1 MNSART
7 TPTADSVRAL
17 MPQLQRELS
26 ELVAIP
32 CVSASGYPEE
42 THADLLKARDFIVEL
57 LRDAG
62 VEQIESL
69 ELPETAPIIMGE
81 IPAPDGAPTVLLYG
95 HYDVVPAGEESKWE
109 SPPFEATERDGAIYG
124 RGSADS
130 KSNILV
136 HVGALR
142 AWEGRPPVGVKIV
155 IEGQEEIGS
164 AFTTFPPS
172 KPELFAADAMVIADM
187 GSLRPGVPTLT
198 IALRGTASVI
208 VEVRTLAGPKHSGQ
222 FGGVAPDALV
232 VLLHALAS
240 LHDERGDV
248 AVDGLRREE
257 WTGAT
262 YSDDEFREL
271 AEVAEGL
278 PFFGTGGLGE
288 RVWSGPALTVTG
300 VDAQPVD
307 QALNAVVPYARA
319 KLNLRIHPEQDPD
332 GGAGRA
338 REASRSAAA
347 VRDLAR
353 GDAGRDR
360 EGIRRGH
367 VRPGLRRG
375 ARRLRDGLGQRAVVR
390 RDRRLD
396 PARQRAPGGGPGRGD
411 PAAGHDRRLR
421 QHPRAERARPDRRVR
436 EGGGRR
442 DRALRAARRDLPEDG
457 GIVTTAPE
465 AAPAREPIMQRILGA
480 IERGGNKMPN
490 PAILFVWL
498 CVIVI
503 VLSALLAWADIKVT
517 YQVVEPPPIS
527 VEETVPGGSTQPSGG
542 LPDASVQE
550 GEYTVRE
557 ETASIQS
564 LLSADGIRFLFTSFV
579 ASFRNFAAVAIILV
593 VMIGVGLAEAAGLIG
608 ALIRKLV
615 KVSSEAM
622 LTPILVFIGVL
633 SSIASDAGYLVLI
646 PLGAAAFKSVG
657 RNPLAGMAAAFAG
670 VAAGFGVNFLI
681 TPLDGVLTEITND
694 ASALAD
700 PEQSIDLAAN
710 LYFGIASTILVT
722 IVLTLVSV
730 YIVERSLGKHD
741 PALESGDESLD
752 ADKGPEVSPE
762 AEAKGLR
769 YALIATV
776 AVLVGIGLLT
786 VFPDAPLR
794 DPVTGDIIGDSPFMD
809 SLILII
815 TIIFFAAGLA
825 YGRGA
830 GTIRTS
836 DEVLASITKSWAGLA
851 SLLFLFLLIA
861 QFIAYFNFSNM
872 AQVAA
877 VKLGDWLE
885 EANIGVVWLLIG
897 FVLVTML
904 VDLIMPAAIAK
915 WAILAPIFIPLFLR
929 LDVAPQTVLAAYRVG
944 DSPFNVVT
952 PLMAYFPLIIIFAQR
967 YRRDAGIGTVV
978 AMMLPYVLVLSIIW
992 TLFFV
997 GWYLLGIPLGPGAP
1011 VHND

>member
-1 MNSART
+1 M
-7 TPTADSVRAL
+7 
-17 MPQLQRELS
+17 
-26 ELVAIP
+26 
-32 CVSASGYPEE
+32 
-42 THADLLKARDFIVEL
+42 
-57 LRDAG
+57 
-62 VEQIESL
+62 
-69 ELPETAPIIMGE
+69 
-81 IPAPDGAPTVLLYG
+81 
-95 HYDVVPAGEESKWE
+95 
-109 SPPFEATERDGAIYG
+109 
-124 RGSADS
+124 
-130 KSNILV
+130 
-136 HVGALR
+136 
-142 AWEGRPPVGVKIV
+142 
-155 IEGQEEIGS
+155 
-164 AFTTFPPS
+164 
-172 KPELFAADAMVIADM
+172 
-187 GSLRPGVPTLT
+187 
-198 IALRGTASVI
+198 
-208 VEVRTLAGPKHSGQ
+208 
-222 FGGVAPDALV
+222 
-232 VLLHALAS
+232 
-240 LHDERGDV
+240 
-248 AVDGLRREE
+248 
-257 WTGAT
+257 
-262 YSDDEFREL
+262 
-271 AEVAEGL
+271 
-278 PFFGTGGLGE
+278 
-288 RVWSGPALTVTG
+288 
-300 VDAQPVD
+300 
-307 QALNAVVPYARA
+307 
-319 KLNLRIHPEQDPD
+319 
-332 GGAGRA
+332 
-338 REASRSAAA
+338 
-347 VRDLAR
+347 
-353 GDAGRDR
+353 
-360 EGIRRGH
+360 
-367 VRPGLRRG
+367 
-375 ARRLRDGLGQRAVVR
+375 
-390 RDRRLD
+390 
-396 PARQRAPGGGPGRGD
+396 
-411 PAAGHDRRLR
+411 
-421 QHPRAERARPDRRVR
+421 
-436 EGGGRR
+436 
-442 DRALRAARRDLPEDG
+442 
-457 GIVTTAPE
+457 TTAPE
-465 AAPAREPIMQRILGA
+465 AMPDKPPMMQRILGA

-503 VLSALLAWADIKVT
+503 VLSALLAWVDIKVT
-517 YQVVEPPPIS
+517 YQVVEPPPVP
-527 VEETVPGGSTQPSGG
+527 VEEVVQGGSTQPSGG

-550 GEYTVRE
+550 GDYTVRE
-557 ETASIQS
+557 ETAAIQS
-564 LLSADGIRFLFTSFV
+564 LLSADGVRFLFTSFV
-579 ASFRNFAAVAIILV
+579 ANFRNFAAVAIILV

-615 KVSSEAM
+615 SVSSEAM
-622 LTPILVFIGVL
+622 LTPIIIFIGVL

-694 ASALAD
+694 ASALVD
-700 PEQSIDLAAN
+700 PDRSIDLAAN

-741 PALESGDESLD
+741 PALESDDESLD

-762 AEAKGLR
+762 AEARGLR
-769 YALIATV
+769 YALFATL
-776 AVLVGIGLLT
+776 AVLVVITLLT

-809 SLILII
+809 SLIVII

-861 QFIAYFNFSNM
+861 QFIAYFSYSNM

-885 EANIGVVWLLIG
+885 EANIGAVWLLIG

-967 YRRDAGIGTVV
+967 YRKDAGIGTVV
-978 AMMLPYVLVLSIIW
+978 AMMLPYVVVLSVIW

-997 GWYLLGIPLGPGAP
+997 AWYLIGIPLGPGSP
-1011 VHND
+1011 VHNE